1 MMLCQY
7 CEKPISAA
15 VKALKG
21 TGYEE
26 KIELPLQRSRS
37 SILQSAEEGCFI
49 CSRLDLDSE
58 RNIEDDFSCEDDESE
73 SEIDNS
79 LELTIKT
86 RKESEGYFILNIS
99 PSGGRALD
107 LVLAPIPANSAD
119 TDTSIKSKS
128 ITRAAFSTPRTLELC
143 CGWFRA
149 CSESHTKC
157 RELARKPQT
166 FTPHRLVEIFAEGD
180 GKSFSWRIVHP
191 TDTES
196 ATYVTLSHCWGKSQ
210 RTCLTRSNRCT
221 FAEWVSFSDL
231 PKTYQ
236 DAFLIAFSLG
246 VRFIWID
253 SLCIVQ
259 DDDEDWTAQASM
271 MGQVYQ
277 GACCNIAAT
286 WAKNGDGG
294 CFIQTR
300 TPTLITLDLEP
311 SQPTPYEVFLWTF
324 YYEELVEAPLNQ
336 RGWVVQE
343 RYLARKQ
350 LSFTESGAYWECHE
364 LVASERFPTGI
375 PSDLTDF
382 SPYDRSRPPTGKP
395 TLDLSRPSAVRE
407 AWAVLVESY
416 SACRLTFVSDKMVAL
431 AGLAEAV
438 KEATGDLYLAGMW
451 KNDLESQV
459 SHGRNEAVDWMFQ
472 LTNLD
477 ESTRQCMVEGV
488 PVEIMWDENLPYRGA
503 NPERWASFI
512 KERESN
518 FLCMLVSLQDGL
530 ILRRLSDATDD
541 DTYVRMGKFFD
552 WNHKFFDVMCARFNI
567 PPEELLDEG
576 IDLSDVRL
584 TDAVHRVTVV

>member
-1 MMLCQY
+1 
-7 CEKPISAA
+7 
-15 VKALKG
+15 
-21 TGYEE
+21 
-26 KIELPLQRSRS
+26 
-37 SILQSAEEGCFI
+37 
-49 CSRLDLDSE
+49 
-58 RNIEDDFSCEDDESE
+58 
-73 SEIDNS
+73 
-79 LELTIKT
+79 
-86 RKESEGYFILNIS
+86 
-99 PSGGRALD
+99 
-107 LVLAPIPANSAD
+107 
-119 TDTSIKSKS
+119 
-128 ITRAAFSTPRTLELC
+128 
-143 CGWFRA
+143 
-149 CSESHTKC
+149 
-157 RELARKPQT
+157 
-166 FTPHRLVEIFAEGD
+166 
-180 GKSFSWRIVHP
+180 
-191 TDTES
+191 
-196 ATYVTLSHCWGKSQ
+196 
-210 RTCLTRSNRCT
+210 
-221 FAEWVSFSDL
+221 
-231 PKTYQ
+231 
-236 DAFLIAFSLG
+236 
-246 VRFIWID
+246 
-253 SLCIVQ
+253 
-259 DDDEDWTAQASM
+259 M

-350 LSFTESGAYWECHE
+350 LSFTESGADWECHE

-451 KNDLESQV
+451 KNDLESQLCWRAECEGRQRLRIPTDLAPTWSWV
-459 SHGRNEAVDWMFQ
+459 SVNGPVISDPLFSPGYGDVQCAKVLDVSVQSEHISQLHSFTSAKLVMEGLALFARALRRDGSASRNEAVDWMFQ

-552 WNHKFFDVMCARFNI
+552 WNHKFFDVMCAR
-567 PPEELLDEG
+567 
-576 IDLSDVRL
+576 L